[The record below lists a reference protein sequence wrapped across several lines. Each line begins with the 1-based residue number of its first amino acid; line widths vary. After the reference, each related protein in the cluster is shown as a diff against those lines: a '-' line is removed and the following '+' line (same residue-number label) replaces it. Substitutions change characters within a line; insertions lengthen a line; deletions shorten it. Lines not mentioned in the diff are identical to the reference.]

1 VPREV
6 DPAEVGR
13 VGRLGSS
20 DVLEALRSVSRG
32 EVFDLDAGRFVGMP
46 QWESHPTFMLTSF
59 RTPQGTRR
67 DRDVALLD
75 PSQNSADF
83 RLHTELMITGMH
95 IGTHIDALN
104 HAACGLEGD
113 TFFAGY
119 GPDDVGDFGPQRA
132 DAASIPPI
140 FTRAVMLDI
149 ASGQGVE
156 RLPAGTAITI
166 ADLQRAEAAHG
177 VIPQGGA
184 VLLRTGLMTT
194 WPDRESFGAAA
205 GAGIDVAAARWLA
218 DERDVVLVGS
228 DTPTVEQ
235 VPSADPNHPHPVHDL
250 LLRRHGVHL
259 LENLWLEDLAVHGEH
274 RVTLVVLA
282 LKVEGATAS
291 MVRPVALV

>member
-1 VPREV
+1 MPRAV
-6 DPAEVGR
+6 DPGEVGR
-13 VGRLGSS
+13 VGRLGPA
-20 DVLEALRSVSRG
+20 DVLDALGGVSRG

-46 QWESHPTFMLTSF
+46 QWDGHPTFMLTSF

-67 DRDVALLD
+67 DGDLELLD
-75 PSQNSADF
+75 PSRNTADF

-104 HAACGLEGD
+104 HVACGTEGD

-140 FTRAVMLDI
+140 FTRAAIFDMAGLN
-149 ASGQGVE
+149 GVE
-156 RLPAGTAITI
+156 RLPPGSPITV
-166 ADLQRAEAAHG
+166 ADLHRAEAAYG
-177 VIPQGGA
+177 AIPRGGA

-194 WPDRESFGAAA
+194 WPDRASFTAAA
-205 GAGIDVAAARWLA
+205 GAGIDLDAARWLA

-235 VPSADPNHPHPVHDL
+235 VPSADPGHPHPVHDL
-250 LLRRHGVHL
+250 LLRRRGVHL
-259 LENLWLEDLAVHGEH
+259 LENLWLEDLADSGECH
-274 RVTLVVLA
+274 ATLVVLA